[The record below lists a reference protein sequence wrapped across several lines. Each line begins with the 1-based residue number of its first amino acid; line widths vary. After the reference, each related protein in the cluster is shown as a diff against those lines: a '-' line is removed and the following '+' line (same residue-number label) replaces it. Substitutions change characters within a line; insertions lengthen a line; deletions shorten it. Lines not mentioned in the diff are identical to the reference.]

1 MGHTRL
7 GRIPKSQKW
16 SAVVAL
22 IGGEDG
28 VGAGTLLAD
37 DVERLAAQTLEAAEA
52 GLLRAVNDEGLR
64 FSFYLLTQLVL
75 AARRPDWRDRLDGL
89 GIHLGEGA
97 SLFDLTV
104 DLQAVIDEHVERH
117 GATTDISEMAQRA
130 AGEAISRLAA
140 PRAATLFGDADDLRL
155 AIRELST
162 REGFAELGRRFFGQF
177 MVRYLN
183 FFLSRATAAELGGPR
198 LQQVGDV
205 AAFDATLE
213 AHCFQSA
220 RIVRDFC
227 GQWYSATE
235 FREGISQENTSGFM
249 AVAIEKLRAELR
261 QQQAGS

>member
-1 MGHTRL
+1 
-7 GRIPKSQKW
+7 
-16 SAVVAL
+16 V
-22 IGGEDG
+22 
-28 VGAGTLLAD
+28 LAD
-37 DVERLAAQTLEAAEA
+37 DVEPLAARTLEAAEA
-52 GLLRAVNDEGLR
+52 GLQRAINDEGLR

-75 AARRPDWRDRLDGL
+75 AARGPDWRDRLAGI
-89 GIHLGEGA
+89 GIHLGEDA
-97 SLFDLTV
+97 SLLDLTV
-104 DLQAVIDEHVERH
+104 DLQAVIDEHVERY
-117 GATTDISEMAQRA
+117 ATATDISEMAQQA

-177 MVRYLN
+177 MVRFLN
-183 FFLSRATAAELGGPR
+183 FYLSRATAAELGGRR
-198 LQQVGDV
+198 LQQVGDI

-213 AHCFQSA
+213 THCYQSA

-235 FREGISQENTSGFM
+235 FREGITQENTSGFI